1 MSEVCDYVYIS
12 GLRFK
17 SGTPFIEIPSWYLDV
32 LTDKTTTDRTKTVRL
47 CVVRDGKGASRTERW
62 ALKPSKLGVVGEIN
76 LRDLKRVMLSN
87 NESEIEALIPVGEDG
102 VSSLVPLAIDPSLGM
117 GREGRVLNRE
127 NIENV
132 LESLPDNVC
141 QALLLNQLRNM
152 PYGLENSRAAGARLQ
167 VILKYA
173 EMKTLTESI
182 EAGHVDFVK
191 HMDRETIKHTSNRV
205 VMTLLARLERYRDQS
220 LQHEEA
226 WGVLSARIWETELE
240 NVSDQHPS
248 NPREYSD
255 FPLKKL
261 PDVRWRHQVDEDLVV
276 ALCLTRMRAALRE
289 TGDYGP
295 ITMVRPWISVIT
307 NRESA
312 ATLFGAVSDMVSADC
327 RDDGEWMGEELA
339 RRYNGDTDE
348 LVRIAKRHRGRMLGR
363 AAESAIAVKTP
374 TGTQPSLVSRPAGK
388 SLQVGMYEDEYDD
401 LTEDEIMDL

>member
-1 MSEVCDYVYIS
+1 
-12 GLRFK
+12 
-17 SGTPFIEIPSWYLDV
+17 
-32 LTDKTTTDRTKTVRL
+32 
-47 CVVRDGKGASRTERW
+47 
-62 ALKPSKLGVVGEIN
+62 
-76 LRDLKRVMLSN
+76 
-87 NESEIEALIPVGEDG
+87 
-102 VSSLVPLAIDPSLGM
+102 
-117 GREGRVLNRE
+117 
-127 NIENV
+127 
-132 LESLPDNVC
+132 
-141 QALLLNQLRNM
+141 M

-182 EAGHVDFVK
+182 ESGHVDFVK
-191 HMDRETIKHTSNRV
+191 HMDRAIIKHTSDRV

-240 NVSDQHPS
+240 NVSDQYPS
-248 NPREYSD
+248 NHREYSD

-261 PDVRWRHQVDEDLVV
+261 PDVRWVHHVDEDFVV

-295 ITMVRPWISVIT
+295 ITMIRPWISVIT

-327 RDDGEWMGEELA
+327 RDDGEWMGGELA
-339 RRYNGDTDE
+339 HRYNGDTDE

-374 TGTQPSLVSRPAGK
+374 TGKGSSLAAQPERKGVVYDS
-388 SLQVGMYEDEYDD
+388 DEYDD